1 MSVAVEVAGALARIT
16 VHRPDA
22 RNAMTFAMYDAF
34 LQACEGLDAHPD
46 VRVVVIR
53 GGGGTFIA
61 GTDIREFLGVR
72 TDDEALAYE
81 RRIDTVVG
89 RLERMTKVTIAMIEG
104 AATGGGFTMAL
115 ACDLRYAASTARL
128 GVPIARTLG
137 NCLSMANYG
146 RLLDAVGPGRARELL
161 LTARLVSADEAAAL
175 GLVNAVLPPEALER
189 YVEEIAATV
198 SQHAPL
204 TIQVS
209 KEAMRRI
216 QERRRIAD
224 GDDLILRC
232 YMSEDFREG
241 ISAFLEKRPPAWK
254 GR

>member
-1 MSVAVEVAGALARIT
+1 
-16 VHRPDA
+16 
-22 RNAMTFAMYDAF
+22 
-34 LQACEGLDAHPD
+34 
-46 VRVVVIR
+46 
-53 GGGGTFIA
+53 
-61 GTDIREFLGVR
+61 
-72 TDDEALAYE
+72 
-81 RRIDTVVG
+81 
-89 RLERMTKVTIAMIEG
+89 
-104 AATGGGFTMAL
+104 
-115 ACDLRYAASTARL
+115 L

-216 QERRRIAD
+216 QERHRIAD

-241 ISAFLEKRPPAWK
+241 ISAFLEKRPPTWK